1 MSWLLWRQHRLQAA
15 VAAAAYAAFLVA
27 ILFTGWHMAAIYH
40 SALVTC
46 RANGTCDELKLFQGY
61 GAIVDMVNLTAAVPL
76 LIGLFWGVTSV
87 GREMDT
93 GTHVLA
99 WTQSVTRRRWLAGKI
114 GLLMAAATVWA
125 AAVTVAV
132 TWWSKTPNSY
142 YADRF
147 VPGKFMTQ
155 GIVPIAYSLFAAA
168 LGLAAGAVIRRT
180 LPALAVTMVGYVAA
194 QVTVS
199 NWIRP
204 HLAAPLVSDV
214 PFDQQNAVP
223 SGSWVFRQDIVLHGK
238 AITGALRLPAQ
249 CAGDGGGNVRQC
261 LADLGY
267 RYVVHY
273 QPPSRY
279 WPFQWVEFTGF
290 VALAAV
296 LVAVAW
302 FTVLRR
308 GA

>member
-15 VAAAAYAAFLVA
+15 VAAAAYTAFVFAVL
-27 ILFTGWHMAAIYH
+27 LTGWHMAQIYH

-46 RANGTCDELKLFQGY
+46 RANGTCDELNLFQGY
-61 GAIVDMVNLTAAVPL
+61 GAIVDVVNLTAAVPL
-76 LIGLFWGVTSV
+76 LIGLFWGVTAV

-114 GLLMAAATVWA
+114 GLLLAA
-125 AAVTVAV
+125 AAVWGAAVTIAV

-147 VPGKFMTQ
+147 DPGKFMIQ
-155 GIVPIAYSLFAAA
+155 GIVPVGYALFAAA

-180 LPALAVTMVGYVAA
+180 LPALAVTVVGYVAA
-194 QVTVS
+194 MVVVS

-223 SGSWVFRQDIVLHGK
+223 SGSWVFRQDIYLHGK
-238 AITGALRLPAQ
+238 AITSALSLPAQ
-249 CAGDGGGNVRQC
+249 CARDRGGNVRQC
-261 LADLGY
+261 LANLGY

-273 QPPSRY
+273 QPASRY
-279 WPFQWVEFTGF
+279 WPFQWAEFTGF
-290 VALAAV
+290 VVLAAV

-308 GA
+308 DA

>member
-1 MSWLLWRQHRLQAA
+1 MTWLLWRQHRLQTA
-15 VAAAAYAAFLVA
+15 VAAAAFGAFLVA
-27 ILFTGWHMAAIYH
+27 VLLTGWHMADIYH

-46 RANGTCDELKLFQGY
+46 RANGTCDELNLFQGY
-61 GAIVDMVNLTAAVPL
+61 GAVVDVVNLTAAVPL

-99 WTQSVTRRRWLAGKI
+99 WTQSVTRRRWLAGEI
-114 GLLMAAATVWA
+114 GLLMAAAAIWG

-147 VPGKFMTQ
+147 DPGKFMIQ
-155 GIVPIAYSLFAAA
+155 GIVPVGYALFAAA

-180 LPALAVTMVGYVAA
+180 LPALAVTVVGYVAA

-204 HLAAPLVSDV
+204 HLAAPLISDV
-214 PFDQQNAVP
+214 PFDQENAVP
-223 SGSWVFRQDIVLHGK
+223 SGSWVFRQDIFLHGK
-238 AITGALRLPAQ
+238 ALTGALELPAR
-249 CAGDGGGNVRQC
+249 CAGNRDNVRHC

-273 QPPSRY
+273 QPASRY

-290 VALAAV
+290 VTLSAV
-296 LVAVAW
+296 LVGVAW
-302 FTVLRR
+302 FSVLRR
-308 GA
+308 DA